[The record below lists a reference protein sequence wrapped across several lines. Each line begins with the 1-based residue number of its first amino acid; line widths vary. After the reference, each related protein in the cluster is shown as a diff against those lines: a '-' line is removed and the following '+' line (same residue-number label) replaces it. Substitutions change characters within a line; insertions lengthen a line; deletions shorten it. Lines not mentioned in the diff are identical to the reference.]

1 MADLSR
7 EQKKDYAKKLFLTEK
22 GITQKEIA
30 HRTGVTEA
38 TVCRWIAA
46 ENWETQ
52 RVSLLMTK
60 DEQLSMMYQQL
71 NAANQAITNREAGS
85 QYPTSKEA
93 DAILKLTAAIAR
105 LETETNI
112 GEIIS
117 VGQKFLAYV
126 RSAGDFELSKQ
137 LARLYNDFIK
147 ISIR

>member
-1 MADLSR
+1 MAELNR

-71 NAANQAITNREAGS
+71 NAEKNKEMPNNRT
-85 QYPTSKEA
+85 Y
-93 DAILKLTAAIAR
+93 LKYYEGETIVVIAKVVKGE
-105 LETETNI
+105 LEVHSWFSLNPKAE
-112 GEIIS
+112 
-117 VGQKFLAYV
+117 
-126 RSAGDFELSKQ
+126 
-137 LARLYNDFIK
+137 NDYRRGMLIK
-147 ISIR
+147 KATLK